1 MDDCLTTQGLIP
13 WLANGT
19 LSGAEAARALVH
31 TLRCTEC
38 RVDLARAMA
47 LCRQMRN
54 AVGEAPTLPVDAWE
68 QIAARVG
75 HRQSRSGEAAGS
87 LRSALRLIGAP
98 AGLRALVDGAL
109 DWASARRARVL
120 ALSWVPANVQ

>member
-47 LCRQMRN
+47 LCRQMRETM
-54 AVGEAPTLPVDAWE
+54 AEVPRLPDKAW
-68 QIAARVG
+68 QHVASRLGDRRGRSADAAR
-75 HRQSRSGEAAGS
+75 
-87 LRSALRLIGAP
+87 RLLTVLSVVGAP
-98 AGLRALVDGAL
+98 AGLRAMVAEGL
-109 DWASARRARVL
+109 DWASGRPVRNL
-120 ALSWVPANVQ
+120 ALSWIPVSGQ